1 MENNNSLTIL
11 ESKIYAT
18 ASAADRLV
26 YSIGRISNLELTPL
40 TREKLS
46 ALTDS
51 DMEVM
56 DAFIYRYGSLVAN
69 IQDAIFKSI
78 AEVEQEPTATM
89 SNRDKTNL
97 MERLGALPSA
107 QVFSSIAHIRNKLM
121 HDYTEEANKQ
131 LERMNFIIIESS
143 HLVEIFLGI
152 TTYAEKFDIHFAL
165 GYFSHLSSFANP
177 SRA

>member
-107 QVFSSIAHIRNKLM
+107 QVFSSIAQSA
-121 HDYTEEANKQ
+121 T
-131 LERMNFIIIESS
+131 S
-143 HLVEIFLGI
+143 
-152 TTYAEKFDIHFAL
+152 
-165 GYFSHLSSFANP
+165 
-177 SRA
+177 